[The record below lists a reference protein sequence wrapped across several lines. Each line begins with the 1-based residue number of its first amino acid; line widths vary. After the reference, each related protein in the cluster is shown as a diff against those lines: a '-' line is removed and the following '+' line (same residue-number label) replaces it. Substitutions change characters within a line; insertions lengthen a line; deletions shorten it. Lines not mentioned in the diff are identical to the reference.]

1 MRFALDR
8 WLLAALV
15 LIAAVVGG
23 RAWLREH
30 PSYDPWAPLRL
41 ADAPGGWVSGR
52 KIAAVRSDPAEC
64 RAFLRRSGI
73 VFTQLAPIGEG
84 SCLREDRQVLASTN
98 AAPAGVTPGLTLQP
112 AGAQA
117 TCAVDAGLARWLR
130 HGVQPAAAR
139 SLRARVVAL
148 EHYGTNNCRRIGGG
162 RNGNWSEHA
171 TGNAI
176 DIAAFVLDDG
186 RRIVVRRDW
195 TRDDP
200 AADFL
205 HQVRDSAC
213 DEFATV
219 LSPDY
224 NAAHADHLHL
234 DQAQRSF
241 ASGVC
246 R

>member
-8 WLLAALV
+8 WLLAGLV
-15 LIAAVVGG
+15 LIAAVAGG

-41 ADAPGGWVSGR
+41 ADAPGGWMTDG
-52 KIAAVRSDPAEC
+52 KIASLRSDPSEC

-73 VFTQLAPIGEG
+73 AFTQLDPVGEG
-84 SCLREDRQVLASTN
+84 SCRREDRQVLAATN
-98 AAPAGVTPGLTLQP
+98 AAPGGATPGLALRPT
-112 AGAQA
+112 GAQA

-130 HGVQPAAAR
+130 HGVQPAAER
-139 SLRARVVAL
+139 ILRTRVVAL
-148 EHYGTNNCRRIGGG
+148 EHYGTSNCRRIGGG
-162 RNGNWSEHA
+162 SNGNWSEHA

-186 RRIVVRRDW
+186 RRIVVRPDW
-195 TRDDP
+195 VGDDD

-205 HQVRDSAC
+205 HQARDAAC
-213 DEFATV
+213 LEFGTV

-234 DQAQRSF
+234 DQARRSF
-241 ASGVC
+241 AGGVC